1 MSSYIWRSPTVRLS
15 SSFDIR
21 YIFELSFQCHRFEVN
36 QHPVAKVMPVLLKS
50 GQSASREKAVE
61 EMNDCRSMGSNRLE
75 HAKAGAQAPILIS
88 TSPSQVMKWQQEA
101 EQECMMVVSGTE
113 IPKPLIVSRSRSA
126 GQLQSLFSSNS
137 SCLKLVLV
145 AVSSS

>member
-1 MSSYIWRSPTVRLS
+1 MR
-15 SSFDIR
+15 
-21 YIFELSFQCHRFEVN
+21 
-36 QHPVAKVMPVLLKS
+36 
-50 GQSASREKAVE
+50 
-61 EMNDCRSMGSNRLE
+61 GSNRLE